1 MDLIHGS
8 GAQSPPPAFS
18 SQYLPAPWKS
28 SLCGYRLIV
37 LRCKGRRF
45 VFQHLHGFH
54 TQLGADC
61 RQLVKQTSTCL
72 IFCNAHLFL
81 AMISPVSSPTSMRII
96 VTPVISSPLMT
107 AHWIGAA
114 PRYFGS
120 RDACT
125 LMHPYFGRSRILF
138 GRICPKAATMMISG
152 ANFFKYS
159 TLASSRIFTGWNTSS
174 PWETAHSFTGG
185 NCMVFPRP
193 FGLSGCVTTSITSCP
208 ASMIFSNVFTA
219 KSGVPIKITFH
230 IIPLPA
236 PHNSHHEV
244 RLLLFLYTY
253 VHPDDPV
260 HGKCSVPSDLR
271 LLLPTHSCPDHKI
284 LLLHGSDV

>member
-8 GAQSPPPAFS
+8 GAQSPPPAFPVNI
-18 SQYLPAPWKS
+18 SQLLGNH
-28 SLCGYRLIV
+28 LCVGTRLIV

-152 ANFFKYS
+152 ANFSNIPHLHLPGFYRLEYFQS
-159 TLASSRIFTGWNTSS
+159 M
-174 PWETAHSFTGG
+174 G
-185 NCMVFPRP
+185 NRTFLYRWKLH
-193 FGLSGCVTTSITSCP
+193 GIP
-208 ASMIFSNVFTA
+208 ASLWFVRLCNHKHNLVSGFYDLSNVFTA
-219 KSGVPIKITFH
+219 KSGVPIKITF
-230 IIPLPA
+230 ILFLF
-236 PHNSHHEV
+236 
-244 RLLLFLYTY
+244 RLLIIHIMKSAFYF
-253 VHPDDPV
+253 
-260 HGKCSVPSDLR
+260 SVYICPSR
-271 LLLPTHSCPDHKI
+271 
-284 LLLHGSDV
+284 

>member
-8 GAQSPPPAFS
+8 GAQSPPPAFPVNI
-18 SQYLPAPWKS
+18 SQLLGNH
-28 SLCGYRLIV
+28 LCVGTRLIV

-81 AMISPVSSPTSMRII
+81 AMISPVSSPTSMRIV

-138 GRICPKAATMMISG
+138 GRICPKAATMIISG

-159 TLASSRIFTGWNTSS
+159 TLASSRI
-174 PWETAHSFTGG
+174 
-185 NCMVFPRP
+185 
-193 FGLSGCVTTSITSCP
+193 
-208 ASMIFSNVFTA
+208 
-219 KSGVPIKITFH
+219 
-230 IIPLPA
+230 LPA
-236 PHNSHHEV
+236 GI
-244 RLLLFLYTY
+244 L
-253 VHPDDPV
+253 PV
-260 HGKCSVPSDLR
+260 HGKPHIPLPVETAWYSRVPLV
-271 LLLPTHSCPDHKI
+271 CPA
-284 LLLHGSDV
+284 V